1 MNVSKVTQGFQL
13 GIDAVAVS
21 VGAYCHTPFM
31 LGAYGNTPYVERA
44 YGNTPYVER
53 AYGNTPYVERA
64 YSNTPLRRIINT
76 TTHPLL
82 VRCNA

>member
-53 AYGNTPYVERA
+53 AY
-64 YSNTPLRRIINT
+64 SNTPLRRIINT

>member
-21 VGAYCHTPFM
+21 VGAYCH
-31 LGAYGNTPYVERA
+31 
-44 YGNTPYVER
+44 TPYVER